1 MSTVKD
7 INRVGNIDL
16 RKCDNT
22 LEIVKWEKNDLYNK
36 QEDYEVPDKRGLCKS
51 KSSYHAWVHESCF
64 KNPEFCYTLASWD
77 LKEKEPDLRY
87 CGRRPLDLLM
97 GEYEVFEQLVR
108 EGYEFIERNDNDSKR
123 YKTKFVLKT
132 NNK

>member
-1 MSTVKD
+1 MSTVRD

-36 QEDYEVPDKRGLCKS
+36 QEDYEVPDKRGLCRS
-51 KSSYHAWVHESCF
+51 KNSDHAWVHESCF
-64 KNPEFCYTLASWD
+64 ENPEFCYTLASWN

-108 EGYEFIERNDNDSKR
+108 EGYEFIERNNNDSKR
-123 YKTKFVLKT
+123 YKTKFTLRE
-132 NNK
+132 